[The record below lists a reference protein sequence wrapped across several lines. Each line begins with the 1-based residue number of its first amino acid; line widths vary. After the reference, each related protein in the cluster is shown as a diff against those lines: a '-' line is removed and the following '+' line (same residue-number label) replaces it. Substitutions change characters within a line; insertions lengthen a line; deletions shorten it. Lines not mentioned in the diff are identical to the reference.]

1 MLLVDC
7 EIDWGVKLILARF
20 MERLISDP
28 QYLNGLVYFIDKI
41 QQELMENIE
50 NITAS
55 IGHIDIIQKPLDI
68 VTTPTDDNNNNNNNT
83 TTRQDEEEEDITEE
97 GNNHSN
103 EEESHGLLQEI
114 SNMLNSEFTPC
125 LTPLPADFTN
135 SAPCSPHQNDEEE
148 LTHTLIAKDEEKVK
162 QVQIAK
168 EEEETKEVKQVQE
181 DEVKKEEVG
190 LNQKEEPLPYRDIM
204 TFLHSASRNMTLATK
219 LLEAHQVKYTRL
231 KNDVREIKET
241 LEGIKSRLHSIDSNV
256 KHLVDQDAKKDG
268 AAKKQTNMSSFVSA
282 VKRDPKSPVAG
293 IRVNKEEVNQK
304 KRKSPFPD
312 DHDSTPPTSPS
323 FSGLDSP
330 KKKPTK
336 SLKQS
341 NLMNLTNSAKKT
353 PSTSNNKSNNS
364 KSKSSSNNSNKNKS
378 NSNNKIPILL

>member
-1 MLLVDC
+1 
-7 EIDWGVKLILARF
+7 

-68 VTTPTDDNNNNNNNT
+68 VTANQEVMQDD
-83 TTRQDEEEEDITEE
+83 TTRQDEEERKEE
-97 GNNHSN
+97 ENNHSN

-135 SAPCSPHQNDEEE
+135 NTPCSPHQNDEEE
-148 LTHTLIAKDEEKVK
+148 LNPNQISNEVKDKE
-162 QVQIAK
+162 QVK
-168 EEEETKEVKQVQE
+168 EEEK
-181 DEVKKEEVG
+181 VKKEEVG

-282 VKRDPKSPVAG
+282 VKRDPKSPMPS
-293 IRVNKEEVNQK
+293 IIVNKEEVNQK

-353 PSTSNNKSNNS
+353 TSSNNRSNNKSNKKPSNS
-364 KSKSSSNNSNKNKS
+364 KSKSSSNN
-378 NSNNKIPILL
+378 KIPILL

>member
-1 MLLVDC
+1 MC

-68 VTTPTDDNNNNNNNT
+68 VTAPPDNNNNNNDDNN
-83 TTRQDEEEEDITEE
+83 TTRQEEDKHSNEEE
-97 GNNHSN
+97 NNHSN

-125 LTPLPADFTN
+125 LTPLPVDFTN

-148 LTHTLIAKDEEKVK
+148 LNTNPISNKVK
-162 QVQIAK
+162 EQVQEVQIAK
-168 EEEETKEVKQVQE
+168 EDQEEQ
-181 DEVKKEEVG
+181 VKKEEEI
-190 LNQKEEPLPYRDIM
+190 NTKKEEPLPYRDIM

-241 LEGIKSRLHSIDSNV
+241 LEGIKNRLHSIDSNV

-282 VKRDPKSPVAG
+282 VKRDPKSPVSS
-293 IRVNKEEVNQK
+293 ILVNKDEVNQK
-304 KRKSPFPD
+304 KRKSPLHD
-312 DHDSTPPTSPS
+312 DQDSTPPTSPS

-364 KSKSSSNNSNKNKS
+364 KSKSNSNNSNKNKS
-378 NSNNKIPILL
+378 ISNNKIPILL

>member
-1 MLLVDC
+1 MVVC

-55 IGHIDIIQKPLDI
+55 IGHIDIIQKPLYI
-68 VTTPTDDNNNNNNNT
+68 VTAPTDNNNNNDNN
-83 TTRQDEEEEDITEE
+83 TTRQDEEEERKEE
-97 GNNHSN
+97 EDDTVNN

-125 LTPLPADFTN
+125 LTPLPVDFTN
-135 SAPCSPHQNDEEE
+135 SAPCSPPQNDEEE
-148 LTHTLIAKDEEKVK
+148 INTNTNPISNEVKEQVKEEVK

-168 EEEETKEVKQVQE
+168 EDQEEQ
-181 DEVKKEEVG
+181 VKKEEEI
-190 LNQKEEPLPYRDIM
+190 NTKKEEPLPYRDIM

-241 LEGIKSRLHSIDSNV
+241 LEGIKNRLHSIDSNV

-268 AAKKQTNMSSFVSA
+268 SAKKQTNMSSFVSA

-293 IRVNKEEVNQK
+293 IYVSNDVVNQK
-304 KRKSPFPD
+304 KRKSPLHD
-312 DHDSTPPTSPS
+312 DQDSTPPTSPS

-364 KSKSSSNNSNKNKS
+364 KSKSNSNNSNKNKS
-378 NSNNKIPILL
+378 ISNNKIPILL